1 MQRGQVVYPGFEKL
15 LLISKTRI
23 PKLRM
28 KISES
33 PGFCNSRKEDSGQLP

>member
-23 PKLRM
+23 PKLHM
-28 KISES
+28 ISES
-33 PGFCNSRKEDSGQLP
+33 PGFCNSRKEDPGQLP